1 MKIKELMPGLNVYV
15 NNEEADF
22 LRKFEDTP
30 EMQKMHIDDRQLVL
44 ANQLVNKGLLKR
56 IKQNGRLIFKRT
68 TR

>member
-1 MKIKELMPGLNVYV
+1 MKIKELMPGLDVYV

-22 LRKFEDTP
+22 LRKFDDITD
-30 EMQKMHIDDRQLVL
+30 MQKMHIDDRQLVL

-56 IKQNGRLIFKRT
+56 IRQNGRLTFKRT

>member
-1 MKIKELMPGLNVYV
+1 MKIKELTPGLDVYV